1 MRIELHHRFEG
12 AHADEVERLYLLDDE
27 FNREVFARLGYD
39 RHVVSSQREGE
50 RLRRLLR
57 VHARDSLPAPFSSL
71 VPASAFSFD
80 EHTDYDF
87 ARREGTW
94 RTVPNVLEKQ
104 FRSGGV
110 FSITAE
116 GDAVTFRLEGETTAT
131 IPLLGGRA
139 ERQAVATALRN
150 HQAIADAVRAKLAA
164 QAALARQRTF
174 LPPTGTPDAPGSA
187 PLAEADRRAVRGAV
201 S

>member
-1 MRIELHHRFEG
+1 MRIELHHCFEG
-12 AHADEVERLYLLDDE
+12 ARADEVERLYLLDDE

-39 RHVVSSQREGE
+39 RQVVSSRREGD

-71 VPASAFSFD
+71 VPASAFYFD
-80 EHTDYDF
+80 EHTDYDL

-94 RTVPNVLEKQ
+94 RTVPSVLEKQ

-110 FSITAE
+110 FSIAVE
-116 GDAVTFRLEGETTAT
+116 GDAVAFRLEGETTAT
-131 IPLLGGRA
+131 IPFLGGRA

-150 HQAIADAVRAKLAA
+150 HQAIADAVRAKLGRPA
-164 QAALARQRTF
+164 
-174 LPPTGTPDAPGSA
+174 
-187 PLAEADRRAVRGAV
+187 
-201 S
+201 